1 MTYKLHMKFFLL
13 ICGLFFYCL
22 SFALSLGSLSVE
34 SSPSENL
41 QAKIA
46 ILMSAQESKSLGTLQ
61 ANLANRSAYEKFG
74 IAIPSNDL
82 APQITIQN
90 DNSGKPN
97 AVVLKFSKNN
107 TELEKAFNDIVIEL
121 TWSSGQLVRVYTVLN
136 TQAKE
141 IKVQPGDNLVN
152 IVNQAMSSLD
162 GVDFNQALVALYRL
176 NPKAF
181 YAGNIHRLKQGE
193 TLQLPTATMAA
204 SIPEQEA
211 REFVASGA
219 KNYRERQFNNSS
231 DAVLKANNRTYQ
243 QAQLKDS
250 FKDRLKIGSSQ
261 TESEQSVNQAKLNED
276 FIAQQK
282 MLEEAQQRIAELER
296 NIADLRE
303 INAKKITSSQ
313 RIEFEQYGL
322 LIGILGLTGIF
333 LFGVLRR
340 STPQQS
346 SKRNI
351 MPVVPA
357 TDKDVY
363 FPSLKVPA
371 EEVDEPVVSLSQ
383 EAAQVAHQQM
393 PDHVK
398 QLFTNIDLNLPTA
411 SPSSTPTLNTTVSA
425 STPDDKPKNIL
436 SNDAFSLDLSVVN
449 PNPDSTS
456 VGIPQPILNTD
467 EQKVRLNLAR
477 SYIKIKDFETARILL
492 TDLVQLGTSADTQVF
507 AQASQ
512 LLMEIS

>member
-1 MTYKLHMKFFLL
+1 MKSLVL
-13 ICGLFFYCL
+13 ICGLFSYYL
-22 SFALSLGSLSVE
+22 SFAVSLGSLSVE
-34 SSPSENL
+34 SLPNENL

-46 ILMSAQESKSLGTLQ
+46 ILMSVQESKSLGTLK
-61 ANLANRSAYEKFG
+61 ANLGNRDSYEKFG
-74 IAIPSNDL
+74 IAIPSDHL

-90 DNSGKPN
+90 DSTGKPN
-97 AVVLKFSKNN
+97 AIALKFSKNN
-107 TELEKAFNDIVIEL
+107 AELEKAFNDIVIEL
-121 TWSSGQLVRVYTVLN
+121 TWSSGKLVRVYTVLN

-141 IKVQPGDNLVN
+141 IKVQAGDNLVN
-152 IVNQAMSSLD
+152 IVNQAMSNID
-162 GVDFNQALVALYRL
+162 GVDFNQTLVALYRL

-181 YAGNIHRLKQGE
+181 FAGNIHRLKQGE
-193 TLQLPTATMAA
+193 ILQLPTATMAA

-231 DAVLKANNRTYQ
+231 DAVLSANNRTYQ

-261 TESEQSVNQAKLNED
+261 TETEQSVNQAKLNED

-282 MLEEAQQRIAELER
+282 MLEEAQQRITELER
-296 NIADLRE
+296 NIADLKE
-303 INAKKITSSQ
+303 INAKKIASSQ
-313 RIEFEQYGL
+313 QVQFGQYGL
-322 LIGILGLTGIF
+322 LIGILALTGIF
-333 LFGVLRR
+333 LYGVLRR
-340 STPQQS
+340 STPYQLPQ
-346 SKRNI
+346 RNM
-351 MPVVPA
+351 MPAAPTMNTEA
-357 TDKDVY
+357 Y

-371 EEVDEPVVSLSQ
+371 EEVDEPVVSISQ

-398 QLFTNIDLNLPTA
+398 ALFTNIDLNLPANTPA
-411 SPSSTPTLNTTVSA
+411 IAQPTSPIAAENSPKGTTNTG
-425 STPDDKPKNIL
+425 
-436 SNDAFSLDLSVVN
+436 AFSLDLSVVN
-449 PNPDSTS
+449 SHPDSTS
-456 VGIPQPILNTD
+456 VGISQPTLNTD

-492 TDLVQLGTSADTQVF
+492 TDLVQLGTTADAEVL

-512 LLMEIS
+512 LLM

>member
-1 MTYKLHMKFFLL
+1 MKLKLHMKFFLL
-13 ICGLFFYCL
+13 ICGLFFYCP
-22 SFALSLGSLSVE
+22 SFAVSLGSLSVE
-34 SSPSENL
+34 SSPNENL

-61 ANLANRSAYEKFG
+61 ANLANRAAYEKFG
-74 IAIPSNDL
+74 IAVPSDDL

-90 DNSGKPN
+90 DNVGKPSGI
-97 AVVLKFSKNN
+97 VLKFSKNN
-107 TELEKAFNDIVIEL
+107 SELEKAFNDIVIEL

-141 IKVQPGDNLVN
+141 IKVQAGDNLVN
-152 IVNQAMSSLD
+152 IVNQVMSNID
-162 GVDFNQALVALYRL
+162 GVDFNQTLVALYRL

-181 YAGNIHRLKQGE
+181 FAGNIHRLKQGE

-231 DAVLKANNRTYQ
+231 DAVLSANNRTYK

-261 TESEQSVNQAKLNED
+261 TETEQSVNQAKLNED

-296 NIADLRE
+296 NIADLKE
-303 INAKKITSSQ
+303 INAKKVASSQ
-313 RIEFEQYGL
+313 RVEYGQYGL
-322 LIGILGLTGIF
+322 LIGVLALTGIF

-340 STPQQS
+340 STPYQPPQ
-346 SKRNI
+346 RNM
-351 MPVVPA
+351 MPTVPTMNTEA
-357 TDKDVY
+357 Y

-371 EEVDEPVVSLSQ
+371 EEVDEPVVSISQ

-398 QLFTNIDLNLPTA
+398 ALFTNIDLNLPANTSTIVQPTSPIA
-411 SPSSTPTLNTTVSA
+411 SENSPKVPTNTG
-425 STPDDKPKNIL
+425 
-436 SNDAFSLDLSVVN
+436 AFSLDLSVVN
-449 PNPDSTS
+449 PHPDSTS
-456 VGIPQPILNTD
+456 VGISQPILNTD

-492 TDLVQLGTSADTQVF
+492 TDLVQLGTTADTEVF